1 MVSAAPKM
9 VSFFTA
15 VSWEKDNI
23 FDAGETN
30 FRPFLFWQGFRN
42 LYFWNPARVS
52 WDKGSFTNYVCK
64 FCQLL
69 TTYLPLF
76 TLVDIWTAT
85 YLPVNVDMTDHPPTP
100 CWHLLT
106 FVQPP
111 TSYLPR
117 LVNVVCERPLIPFIL
132 SDKDL
137 DGAEQ
142 SLRHFLDKFIQWH
155 FHTSSKEVCL
165 KKNSN
170 YMQGLKSAILAIFQT
185 GPGWPCPISTA
196 LKNPLLDF
204 KKYFCFGFLWIPSS
218 AGRQN

>member
-1 MVSAAPKM
+1 
-9 VSFFTA
+9 
-15 VSWEKDNI
+15 
-23 FDAGETN
+23 
-30 FRPFLFWQGFRN
+30 
-42 LYFWNPARVS
+42 
-52 WDKGSFTNYVCK
+52 
-64 FCQLL
+64 
-69 TTYLPLF
+69 
-76 TLVDIWTAT
+76 
-85 YLPVNVDMTDHPPTP
+85 MTDHPPTP

-204 KKYFCFGFLWIPSS
+204 KKYFCFGFLWIPRKIERPHFFKILPGKITVWSMRRRRSCASISNPSMGREPRHCNHRIILLPFAS
-218 AGRQN
+218 A